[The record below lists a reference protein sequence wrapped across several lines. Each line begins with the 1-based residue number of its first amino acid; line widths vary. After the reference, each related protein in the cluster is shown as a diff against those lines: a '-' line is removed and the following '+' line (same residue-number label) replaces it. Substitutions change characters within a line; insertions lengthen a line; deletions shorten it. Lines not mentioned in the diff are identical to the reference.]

1 MKTYRAFTAR
11 AKGIQRD
18 LRSTCEVC
26 AATSPEVMNS
36 PARPKMLQ
44 VNAIW
49 DTGATGSCIT
59 QNVVDALHL
68 IPVGKRKISTAN
80 GENIADVY
88 NINIGLPNGVG
99 FTYIQVTCTPIGG
112 ADMLI
117 GMDMIMEGDLCITN
131 KNGDSKFT
139 FQIPSSHDTDYVEEI
154 NLMNK
159 YRKIHQA
166 WIAHGNHKCPCGSG
180 KNWDKCHGK
189 DEEC

>member
-1 MKTYRAFTAR
+1 MKTYRAFTAK

-68 IPVGKRKISTAN
+68 IPIGKRKISTA
-80 GENIADVY
+80 
-88 NINIGLPNGVG
+88 
-99 FTYIQVTCTPIGG
+99 
-112 ADMLI
+112 
-117 GMDMIMEGDLCITN
+117 
-131 KNGDSKFT
+131 
-139 FQIPSSHDTDYVEEI
+139 
-154 NLMNK
+154 
-159 YRKIHQA
+159 
-166 WIAHGNHKCPCGSG
+166 
-180 KNWDKCHGK
+180 K
-189 DEEC
+189 DARGTGH